1 MHLFLNLH
9 LPRRQLRK
17 AVVDHVSDSFLE
29 PDAPLHLLIAA
40 AKEGNER
47 EVDEHAQVSTV
58 CEKSKYLDR
67 FHIVNC
73 NSFKRLKM

>member
-1 MHLFLNLH
+1 MS
-9 LPRRQLRK
+9 RRQLRK

-40 AKEGNER
+40 AKEGNEK
-47 EVDEHAQVSTV
+47 EVDEHAQVSIV
-58 CEKSKYLDR
+58 NGKSKYIDR

-73 NSFKRLKM
+73 SSFKWLKM